1 MFRTSRRLPLIRTII
16 LCMVMLLSVDVYA
29 NGNEKF
35 SDNSSEDILKT
46 KMIEHIGVG
55 KKVYLAGP
63 LFNQAEKDFN
73 LKITKVLE
81 HNGYQVF
88 LPQRDGIEA
97 ALLQGK
103 TEEELVKMIF
113 GLDAG
118 EVRKVDIIFMNL
130 DGRVPDEGACVELGI
145 AYGIGKRC
153 YGFKTDTRSVELG
166 LDLNPMISGSMIKV
180 FKSYDGDKLIE
191 EIQQYL
197 SQNKL

>member
-1 MFRTSRRLPLIRTII
+1 MAQMIRTII
-16 LCMVMLLSVDVYA
+16 LCMVILLSIGVCA

-35 SDNSSEDILKT
+35 SDTSAEDTLKT
-46 KMIEHIGVG
+46 KIMENIGVG

-97 ALLQGK
+97 AVLQGK
-103 TEEELVKMIF
+103 TEEELVRMIF

-118 EVRKVDIIFMNL
+118 EVEKADIIFM
-130 DGRVPDEGACVELGI
+130 
-145 AYGIGKRC
+145 
-153 YGFKTDTRSVELG
+153 
-166 LDLNPMISGSMIKV
+166 MSGSKAPIP
-180 FKSYDGDKLIE
+180 SDI
-191 EIQQYL
+191 
-197 SQNKL
+197 

>member
-1 MFRTSRRLPLIRTII
+1 MAQMIRTII
-16 LCMVMLLSVDVYA
+16 LCMVMLLSVGVCA

-35 SDNSSEDILKT
+35 SDTSAEDTLKA
-46 KMIEHIGVG
+46 KMMGNIGVG

-118 EVRKVDIIFMNL
+118 EVKKADIIFM
-130 DGRVPDEGACVELGI
+130 
-145 AYGIGKRC
+145 
-153 YGFKTDTRSVELG
+153 
-166 LDLNPMISGSMIKV
+166 MSGSKAPIP
-180 FKSYDGDKLIE
+180 SDI
-191 EIQQYL
+191 
-197 SQNKL
+197 